1 MKSINHIY
9 AEALEKIPPSVI
21 GAIPNTCSGIG
32 APGPPPSFP
41 ARPSPFQD
49 SLMILWWFSD
59 DSLTIH
65 WRLRGG
71 GGRSCP
77 RRCCCYHYQT
87 WRKLLLQLKLAIWL
101 TLVTLKPWHA
111 SAGKTDTSFQ
121 LSFARNPSGAKK
133 KRKSLYDLVRVCVC
147 VHVHVMV
154 LSKLHLD
161 RVISSIQLECFMGD
175 NSNP

>member
-1 MKSINHIY
+1 MRRLSKRFPH
-9 AEALEKIPPSVI
+9 PSS
-21 GAIPNTCSGIG
+21 ARYPTL
-32 APGPPPSFP
+32 APGS
-41 ARPSPFQD
+41 ARPVLLHRFR
-49 SLMILWWFSD
+49 LGHLRFKILWWFSD
-59 DSLTIH
+59 DSLMIL
-65 WRLRGG
+65 WRFTDGCVGG

-147 VHVHVMV
+147 VCVHVHVMV

-161 RVISSIQLECFMGD
+161 PVISSIQLECFMGD

>member
-1 MKSINHIY
+1 MRRLSKRFPH
-9 AEALEKIPPSVI
+9 PSS
-21 GAIPNTCSGIG
+21 ARYPTL
-32 APGPPPSFP
+32 APGS
-41 ARPSPFQD
+41 ARPVLLHRFR
-49 SLMILWWFSD
+49 LGHLRFKILWWFSD
-59 DSLTIH
+59 DS
-65 WRLRGG
+65 
-71 GGRSCP
+71 RSCP

-147 VHVHVMV
+147 VCVCVHVHVMV